1 MLIRPPV
8 AAHNIVALWHRT
20 TSCDI
25 TCIYSY
31 PQGAREADS
40 LMLCPGTWFG
50 LLSCPTVV
58 SSVHSVASLAP
69 RPVWNCQTSL
79 GMRLTVGRN
88 CQKLCYI
95 PNTTSSKYTQVY
107 QRFNIPDVSWVCH
120 LDSTLQT
127 LHRSPMVI
135 ETESVVSPSNKTHT
149 NIGGFSIA
157 YFIVSQHSKCCV
169 SEPLLRECSHVPCRY
184 INISCVYV
192 ASGILLI
199 PYSQHSN
206 ATKVLASYPGPS

>member
-120 LDSTLQT
+120 LDSTLQDIAQVS
-127 LHRSPMVI
+127 HGHWNWI
-135 ETESVVSPSNKTHT
+135 CCESLKQN
-149 NIGGFSIA
+149 A
-157 YFIVSQHSKCCV
+157 YKHWRFFHCV
-169 SEPLLRECSHVPCRY
+169 FYC
-184 INISCVYV
+184 IT
-192 ASGILLI
+192 AF
-199 PYSQHSN
+199 
-206 ATKVLASYPGPS
+206 KVLCLWTSVKGMFTCAL